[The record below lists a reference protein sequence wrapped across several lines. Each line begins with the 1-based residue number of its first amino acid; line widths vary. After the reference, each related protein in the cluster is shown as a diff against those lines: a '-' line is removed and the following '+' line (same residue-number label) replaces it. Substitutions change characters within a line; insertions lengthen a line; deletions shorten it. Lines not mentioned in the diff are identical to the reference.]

1 MQVHLLFRAVPLGSS
16 SESNR
21 LNVPKPGTPICH
33 AADLLGDLLT
43 VEVSRDY
50 WFLERDSEKRRAQGN
65 DFRTFLNGFVAD
77 LTQCEL
83 PAHSRFTTGATVF

>member
-1 MQVHLLFRAVPLGSS
+1 MPVHLLFRAVPLGSS
-16 SESNR
+16 CEGNR

-65 DFRTFLNGFVAD
+65 DFRTFLNDFAAC
-77 LTQCEL
+77 LLQIKL
-83 PAHSRFTTGATVF
+83 PAGFNL